1 MALRYNLGAKPIKVL
16 AGVGRERV
24 RVWHVVEGKWCGS
37 AAARAYAGP
46 LLQGL
51 RRAWPRKREF
61 QVLEENDPTGFKA
74 RAGVQAKAAVGIKA
88 LEIPK
93 RSPDLN
99 VCDYALWVAV
109 NRKMR
114 RQEKNHAGE
123 EGDSGRAHRPFAACC
138 PQLDPGCHQQ
148 VGEMRRRCRLLFERQ
163 RGMFEEGG
171 RPTQP

>member
-1 MALRYNLGAKPIKVL
+1 MLSLDCLHTFLGCFMEAKVL
-16 AGVGRERV
+16 LNFVRQPTGHCPRLMV
-24 RVWHVVEGKWCGS
+24 RVLSRG
-37 AAARAYAGP
+37 
-46 LLQGL
+46 
-51 RRAWPRKREF
+51 AWPRKRKF
-61 QVLEENDPTGFKA
+61 QVLEDNDPTGFKA

-114 RQEKNHAGE
+114 RQERNHAGE
-123 EGDSGRAHRPFAACC
+123 EGDSGRAACC

-148 VGEMRRRCRLLFERQ
+148 VGDMRRRCRLLFDWQ